1 MEDEQFDMVLGVL
14 GLIVQ
19 KNGGTVEIT
28 FAELNS
34 GLKGSVKIDPDYEK
48 ELLVVSIVEQQ

>member
-1 MEDEQFDMVLGVL
+1 MADEQFDMILGVL

-19 KNGGTVEIT
+19 RNGGVVEIP
-28 FAELNS
+28 FADLES

-48 ELLVVSIVEQQ
+48 ELLVVSIVEQ